1 MVDLPI
7 DSRANIEEFSRLESR
22 PVNASLRHTIGA
34 LVYDWIP
41 FELHLRGLGP
51 RDGLPNPWLL
61 IRNRREAIST
71 NGRGVQCHWRFSS
84 DLHISKVFPS
94 TAARLMRRSLAAWP
108 IAMRDAPVRMSGPPR
123 VSFLIGHRGTARL
136 PHLLATLRNIAGQS
150 GVAFECIVVE
160 QSVAPEVEQH
170 LPSWIRYIH
179 TPLPRPDL
187 PYCRSWA
194 FNIAAR
200 HARGDILVLH
210 DNDVLIP
217 ERYAFEAVQRIDEG
231 YSFVD
236 LKRFIYYL
244 DTATTTRVFVTG
256 APPEAAPA
264 LIVQNL
270 DGGLTIV
277 ARRDAYDAI
286 GGFDESYV
294 GWGGEDNDFVDRA
307 GFFGGMYRFGYLPML
322 HLEHPPQPGKLS
334 PTSGAIQR
342 YRVMETVDPGQRIA
356 RLRARVQ
363 GLMDG
368 PSIADD

>member
-1 MVDLPI
+1 
-7 DSRANIEEFSRLESR
+7 
-22 PVNASLRHTIGA
+22 
-34 LVYDWIP
+34 
-41 FELHLRGLGP
+41 
-51 RDGLPNPWLL
+51 
-61 IRNRREAIST
+61 
-71 NGRGVQCHWRFSS
+71 
-84 DLHISKVFPS
+84 
-94 TAARLMRRSLAAWP
+94 MRRSLAAWP